1 MTFALGTVITLSGCS
16 KDDGPIPERIGIQ
29 EVPVVSM
36 NYEAGNAVT
45 LTKTIPI
52 GTAASFTDKFKAS
65 LFFPNATAPTK
76 IDIAVR
82 KGNVV
87 STSAT
92 LPVAT
97 QIPNTNVKMFKVDIT
112 SLPATFTITAAD
124 IVALFGAISANDV
137 YDFAPDITVNGKKYE
152 AFPAVSY
159 GTGQG
164 PNGMSAI
171 GFGEFVRYWFK

>member
-1 MTFALGTVITLSGCS
+1 MTFALGTGITLSGCS
-16 KDDGPIPERIGIQ
+16 KDDGPIPERIGIE
-29 EVPVVSM
+29 EVPIISM
-36 NYEAGNAVT
+36 NYETGNAVI
-45 LTKTIPI
+45 LTKTISI
-52 GTAASFTDKFKAS
+52 STAATFTDKFKAS
-65 LFFPNATAPTK
+65 LFFSNAVAPTK
-76 IDIAVR
+76 IDIVVR

-97 QIPNTNVKMFKVDIT
+97 QIPNTNVKMFRADIT
-112 SLPATFTITAAD
+112 TLPSTFTITAAD
-124 IVALFGAISANDV
+124 IVTLFGAISPNDV
-137 YDFAPDITVNGKKYE
+137 YDFAPNITVNGKNYE
-152 AFPAVSY
+152 AFPALSY